1 MTGAIVAYSGVDTT
15 TPINVENGQTTAAS
29 TSHSTPS
36 ITTTVANTMLVAS
49 FGLAGTGTWTAPA
62 GMTERS
68 DSTAQAVALEVA
80 DLLQAS
86 AGATGTRTATAS
98 VSKVGATHLL
108 ALKPGGGGTTVNCPG
123 YASFL
128 ETLCIRATAAS
139 PYPNSVPTQVTG
151 AIVIFRC
158 VTSAVCYGGSSDTTA
173 GDIVF
178 ENMASANATHNYTHT
193 YQGSDPALLA
203 GGKISMISSG
213 ASAGRTSTSIT
224 GIIYTFA
231 GTDNPDGNS
240 NLQGASNLGFDLQ
253 HGADSITL
261 TLSGLLMSNGS
272 ISLTNSG
279 SGTTTIQYNR
289 TVVENLPA
297 AFTTSTA
304 GSFMIPL
311 SWSSGD

>member
-1 MTGAIVAYSGVDTT
+1 
-15 TPINVENGQTTAAS
+15 TTAAS
-29 TSHSTPS
+29 
-36 ITTTVANTMLVAS
+36 
-49 FGLAGTGTWTAPA
+49 GLT
-62 GMTERS
+62 
-68 DSTAQAVALEVA
+68 
-80 DLLQAS
+80 
-86 AGATGTRTATAS
+86 
-98 VSKVGATHLL
+98 
-108 ALKPGGGGTTVNCPG
+108 
-123 YASFL
+123 
-128 ETLCIRATAAS
+128 
-139 PYPNSVPTQVTG
+139 NSVLTQLNG
-151 AIVIFRC
+151 AIVSFRRGSG
-158 VTSAVCYGGSSDTTA
+158 TSVS
-173 GDIVF
+173 GDIAF
-178 ENMASANATHNYTHT
+178 QNTANATHNYTHT